1 MKRII
6 EWKTY
11 NTDTATRVARY
22 EYENASD
29 YDTVATI
36 YVTKGGA
43 FFVVHVWQ
51 IWEND
56 IDEKVSRHYFEAIS
70 GDELDRLVTREN
82 IEIIDENVLLP
93 PPEAVDEV
101 EPAATIYVRVPAP
114 LKKRVDEAAA
124 GAKLSANAWV
134 MRCLENCLSA

>member
-6 EWKTY
+6 DGKTY

-22 EYENASD
+22 EYEDDNG
-29 YDTVATI
+29 YDTLATVYI
-36 YVTKGGA
+36 TKGGA
-43 FFVVHVWQ
+43 FFVVHVWE
-51 IWEND
+51 ICEND
-56 IDEKVSRHYFEAIS
+56 IDKITKQYFEAIS
-70 GDELDRLVTREN
+70 RDELDRLVLRQN
-82 IEIIDENVLLP
+82 IEIIDESVLQP

-114 LKKRVDEAAA
+114 LKKRVDEAAT

-134 MRCLENCLSA
+134 MRCLENCLGA